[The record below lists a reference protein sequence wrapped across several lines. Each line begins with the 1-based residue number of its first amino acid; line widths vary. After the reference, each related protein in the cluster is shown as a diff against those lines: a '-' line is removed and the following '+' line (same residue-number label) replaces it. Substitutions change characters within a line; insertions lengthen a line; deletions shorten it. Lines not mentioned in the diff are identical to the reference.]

1 MFFIAS
7 FDDIKK
13 GKVTDVYFQRTL
25 EILKAKGIN
34 KKVVMEV
41 FAKSLPNDWPWAVL
55 CGIEEL
61 SQLFEG
67 IKVNINCLPE
77 GTIFHAHEPVLAI
90 EGKYTDFGHYET
102 VLLGFLCQA
111 SGAATAAA
119 RCRKAAGDRS
129 VLSFG
134 ARRMHPAIAPMIE
147 RSAFIGGCDGVAVV
161 ESARQIGEEPVGTM
175 PHALILIMGDTLE
188 ATKAFDEIIPKEI
201 KRISL
206 VDTFN
211 DEKIESLRIAEAMGD
226 RLFGIRLDT
235 PSSRRGNFLELIKEV
250 RWELNLR
257 GFNNIKIF
265 VSGGIDEMKMHQ
277 LNPVVDGYGV
287 GTYISNAPVIDF
299 SCDIVEIDNQPI
311 AKRGKKAGRKSL
323 WRCPNCYEHQVLPR
337 GTKASS
343 CGCGSKP
350 EEFLLPLINDGK
362 IITHPSTART
372 IREYVLKQLPYFEL
386 KLGNQ

>member
-1 MFFIAS
+1 MFFTAS

-41 FAKSLPNDWPWAVL
+41 FAKNLPNDWPWAVL
-55 CGIEEL
+55 CGTEEL
-61 SQLFEG
+61 SRLFEG
-67 IKVNINCLPE
+67 IKVNISCLPE
-77 GTIFHAHEPVLAI
+77 GTIFHAHEPVLTI

-102 VLLGFLCQA
+102 ALLGLLCQA
-111 SGAATAAA
+111 SGVATAAA

-134 ARRMHPAIAPMIE
+134 ARRMHPSIAPMIE
-147 RSAFIGGCDGVAVV
+147 RSAFIGGCDGVAVI
-161 ESARQIGEEPVGTM
+161 ESARQIGEEPAGTM
-175 PHALILIMGDTLE
+175 PHSLILIMGDTLE
-188 ATKAFDEIIPKEI
+188 ATKAFDEVIPKEI

-206 VDTFN
+206 IDTFN

-257 GFNNIKIF
+257 GFDNIKIF
-265 VSGGIDEMKMHQ
+265 VSGGINEDTIKL

-287 GTYISNAPVIDF
+287 GTYISNASVIDF
-299 SCDIVEIDNQPI
+299 SCDIVEIDDQPI
-311 AKRGKKAGRKSL
+311 AKRGKEAGRKNL
-323 WRCPNCYEHQVLPR
+323 WRCPDCYEYQVLPQ

-350 EEFLLPLINDGK
+350 EEILLPFINDGQ
-362 IITHPSTART
+362 IMTQPSPART
-372 IREYVLKQLPYFEL
+372 IREYVLRQLPYFEL
-386 KLGNQ
+386 KLIK